1 MAEKSRF
8 QIDMDLVKA
17 RNQARKLDEAARS
30 VRRESERFESCR
42 ADVKQAWEGDNAARF
57 TGKMNKV
64 SNDLEKI
71 AKQLEKTA
79 EVIRKSAKK
88 IHDAEMEA
96 KRLADIRR
104 K

>member
-8 QIDMDLVKA
+8 QIEMDLAKA
-17 RNQARKLDEAARS
+17 RNQARKLEEAARS

-42 ADVKQAWEGDNAARF
+42 SDVRQAWEGDNATRF
-57 TGKMNKV
+57 TNKMNKV
-64 SNDLEKI
+64 SNDLTKV
-71 AKQLEKTA
+71 ANQLDRTA
-79 EVIRKSAKK
+79 DAIRKSAKK